1 MCRGQE
7 VLNNKMNTKFFLEFI
22 YHLLQSDSTTSVL
35 PLSRLP
41 VDICQCMQIIFGCR
55 DWRGDTGTYQGDARN
70 AVKHPTY
77 NTLDRPY
84 PPKRMIQPKM
94 LVVLRLR
101 NTVPGQYL
109 EPMGSGSKENLSS
122 LYQFAT
128 FSHILP
134 TLMPSPR
141 RVVWSW

>member
-1 MCRGQE
+1 M
-7 VLNNKMNTKFFLEFI
+7 EFI

-41 VDICQCMQIIFGCR
+41 SGHLAMYADIFGFH
-55 DWRGDTGTYQGDARN
+55 DWRSDTGTYQGDARN
-70 AVKHPTY
+70 AAKHPTY
-77 NTLDRPY
+77 NTLDGTL
-84 PPKRMIQPKM
+84 PPKKNDPAQNVSGIEVEKHCAW
-94 LVVLRLR
+94 
-101 NTVPGQYL
+101 QYL

-141 RVVWSW
+141 RVVWS